1 MLKIGDFS
9 KLSQLTVK
17 TLRFY
22 EKEGLLL
29 PEEVASDTGYRY
41 YASTQLLV
49 AAHIKSL
56 RQLGLSLDE
65 VKRILKGENERDL
78 LLNKARE
85 LEAEQESLAVRLSI
99 IHHLLKEDKMDYQ
112 VSVKTIPAAIVYYSE
127 ATLPSYSDC
136 MQWIPA
142 QGALAREL
150 NPNLKCAEPGYEF
163 VEYLDCEYRETN
175 VRVRHS
181 QAVVD
186 FGVENETIKFK
197 EIPETK
203 VLSIYHKG
211 AYDSIGEAY
220 AFIYKYAEENG
231 YRVAG
236 FSRESYIDG
245 IWNKDSVDEWL
256 TEIQL
261 PVE

>member
-41 YASTQLLV
+41 YVSTQLLV

-99 IHHLLKEDKMDYQ
+99 IHHLLK
-112 VSVKTIPAAIVYYSE
+112 
-127 ATLPSYSDC
+127 
-136 MQWIPA
+136 
-142 QGALAREL
+142 
-150 NPNLKCAEPGYEF
+150 
-163 VEYLDCEYRETN
+163 
-175 VRVRHS
+175 
-181 QAVVD
+181 
-186 FGVENETIKFK
+186 
-197 EIPETK
+197 
-203 VLSIYHKG
+203 
-211 AYDSIGEAY
+211 
-220 AFIYKYAEENG
+220 
-231 YRVAG
+231 
-236 FSRESYIDG
+236 
-245 IWNKDSVDEWL
+245 
-256 TEIQL
+256 
-261 PVE
+261 

>member
-99 IHHLLKEDKMDYQ
+99 IHHLL
-112 VSVKTIPAAIVYYSE
+112 TAPGHAFLPFPAPAAAVS
-127 ATLPSYSDC
+127 LP
-136 MQWIPA
+136 WPA
-142 QGALAREL
+142 GSSHRS
-150 NPNLKCAEPGYEF
+150 P
-163 VEYLDCEYRETN
+163 
-175 VRVRHS
+175 
-181 QAVVD
+181 
-186 FGVENETIKFK
+186 
-197 EIPETK
+197 
-203 VLSIYHKG
+203 
-211 AYDSIGEAY
+211 
-220 AFIYKYAEENG
+220 
-231 YRVAG
+231 
-236 FSRESYIDG
+236 
-245 IWNKDSVDEWL
+245 
-256 TEIQL
+256 
-261 PVE
+261 